1 MLDPQAPAPGTFSI
15 NGNSLPQAPGWI
27 ADVSLRY
34 MLALPGGARLIAS
47 TDWAY
52 RSRVQFFLYES
63 VEFADD
69 WLLQGGLRHDYLF
82 PNADIEVALIGRNIL
97 NNTSPTGG
105 IDFNNLTD
113 YVNEPRFWGVEL
125 ARRF

>member
-1 MLDPQAPAPGTFSI
+1 
-15 NGNSLPQAPGWI
+15 
-27 ADVSLRY
+27 

-69 WLLQGGLRHDYLF
+69 WLLQGGLRLAYLF

-105 IDFNNLTD
+105 IDFNNLTG
-113 YVNEPRFWGVEL
+113 YVNEPRFWSVEL